1 MAKRIGLARTQAL
14 IENLKR
20 EIQFN
25 KATLAGHRRP
35 FEVVTGDHQ
44 LTAADSGGIIGL
56 DAGDETSAV
65 TITLPQW
72 SDDLQGTT
80 YEILVL
86 DPSDGSFLI
95 ETFNKADVASG
106 GDIFIGA
113 LTLTA
118 DQVSSTT
125 NGCNGRTVAA
135 GASISRIVIDA
146 NLDDTGG
153 EQGTNLRITGLNP
166 TAQGGGRWYVEGT
179 IVTDDA
185 DSDGSAIFVNAS

>member
-1 MAKRIGLARTQAL
+1 MPVMKQVRLRLHCPNGVTTSKAQHTRSFCWILA
-14 IENLKR
+14 
-20 EIQFN
+20 
-25 KATLAGHRRP
+25 
-35 FEVVTGDHQ
+35 
-44 LTAADSGGIIGL
+44 
-56 DAGDETSAV
+56 
-65 TITLPQW
+65 
-72 SDDLQGTT
+72 
-80 YEILVL
+80 
-86 DPSDGSFLI
+86 
-95 ETFNKADVASG
+95 
-106 GDIFIGA
+106 
-113 LTLTA
+113 TLTA